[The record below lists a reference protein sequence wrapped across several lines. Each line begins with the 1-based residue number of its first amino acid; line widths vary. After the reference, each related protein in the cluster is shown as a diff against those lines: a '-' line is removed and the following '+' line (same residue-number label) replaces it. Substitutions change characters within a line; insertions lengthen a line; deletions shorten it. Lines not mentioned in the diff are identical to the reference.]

1 MVSDGLQVGNPGFA
15 INFQTTRNL
24 IFCGIS
30 VFLPHPLE
38 NQQKYSGLKIEVTL
52 FEHGVEHSGPIGA
65 PLTKIKTEVSKKDV
79 IQWAGSKGCP
89 RSKENKRRISLYCLQ
104 GQFSSFKEF
113 SLSSICNIKSL

>member
-15 INFQTTRNL
+15 INFQTARNL

-30 VFLPHPLE
+30 VFLPHPTE
-38 NQQKYSGLKIEVTL
+38 NQQRYSGIRIEANL
-52 FEHGVEHSGPIGA
+52 CEHGVEHSGPIGA
-65 PLTKIKTEVSKKDV
+65 PLAEIKTEVTKKEV

-104 GQFSSFKEF
+104 GLAFFCSKPIFFKA
-113 SLSSICNIKSL
+113 